1 MLKLIIGESG
11 SGKSVKMREQ
21 IKQNAAENKRV
32 LVITPEQYSF
42 STERKLSEIL
52 KGEENLNVEVFSFTR
67 LCEDIF
73 AKYNATDGKYID
85 DSGRHIL
92 MSVALQNVSDQLKL
106 YKRYFSKIEFISS
119 MVITVTELKYAG
131 VSAKDFF
138 DTALKCTQPF
148 GDKLRELALIYST
161 YQSLL
166 ENGFSE
172 KDDFK
177 KAVELAQKN
186 GYFCDCEIYIDS
198 FTAFMA
204 GERELIKCMLE
215 DANNV
220 AVCLC
225 TDSSDPAASATDI
238 FYSPKK
244 TVSKL
249 IAIAED
255 LSKPVEVEKL
265 ENVKRHSNNDVA
277 FLSRNFL
284 RNKEGKWEDTP
295 ENVVVFTAEDEIQ
308 EIEYIA
314 AEIGNLTRN
323 FGYRYK
329 DIVLT
334 TRTTGNYIEP
344 IRTIFSRYNIPVF
357 YDKRNEI
364 LKTPLVKSVM
374 SFLSILSKRNQLD
387 ALFALLKSP
396 YSPFDFSE
404 VCKLENYCFVWSLDF
419 ADFKK
424 SFTKDVGGF
433 SGRAN
438 EKELD
443 ALNEIREKVMDALTS
458 FSKETKSLNGKTFA
472 TQVYNF
478 LKDFQIKEKFETEV
492 SSLKKQGEISDANEL
507 TYVWNALIDCL
518 KQIAISLEN
527 TCYDVAQMTDLFTV
541 ALAASDYATIP
552 HHIDEVSVG
561 DANRIRYDEPKI
573 VFVFGANDGE
583 FPKFSNE
590 NSLIDKRERMFLKDN
605 DLEIDID
612 VMASFADER
621 MYAYHAVSAP
631 VDKLF
636 VSHTNVDVKGQMHSP
651 SLIVSEICSIFP
663 NLTPKLIRDVDKRLF
678 LHTPKSIR
686 HSYAKEYFYGGKVKN
701 AFESLN
707 VDKEYQNRI
716 KKATTLYNDFRIQN
730 KTVSQKLFG
739 KNLKLSASQVENF
752 YKCSFGYFCQKGL
765 RAEKLEKAQMSP
777 IQSGNFIHYCLCR
790 IIMDNGKE
798 KLISLSNEE
807 IFSQVESIT
816 QDYLNTELKI
826 ENADNARFQSL
837 LFRLRNSVVR
847 LVKRIQQE
855 FTQTDFVPVKFEAKI
870 GKNEEILPIN
880 IPLENGADIVVEG
893 AVDRV
898 DEYELDGVKYIRVI
912 DYKSGTKNFSLED
925 ISYGLNM
932 QMLLYLFTLCDTEE
946 KIPAGVLY
954 MPSGDNY
961 ITANASDSGEKISQS
976 RLKAQKMNGLVLDD
990 TQIIEAME
998 HGAQGIYIPVDIT
1011 KNKEISKKSSVASKN
1026 DFVAIRKQ
1034 IEENLYKMGVALQNG
1049 EFSATPTSAK
1059 GYTPCRYCPYANICG
1074 VNQNAENSDINE

>member
-11 SGKSVKMREQ
+11 SGKSVKMREE
-21 IKQNAAENKRV
+21 IKTKSANNCRV

-52 KGEENLNVEVFSFTR
+52 SGEENLNVEVFSFTR

-73 AKYNATDGKYID
+73 AKYNATDGNYID

-92 MSVALQNVSDQLKL
+92 MSVALNQVCDQLKL
-106 YKRYFSKIEFISS
+106 YKKYYNKIEFISS

-131 VSAKDFF
+131 VTAKDFF
-138 DTALKCTQPF
+138 DISLTCTQPF
-148 GDKLRELALIYST
+148 GDKLRELALVYST
-161 YQSLL
+161 YQTLL
-166 ENGFSE
+166 ENSFAE

-186 GYFCDCEIYIDS
+186 GYFCDCEIFIDS

-215 DANNV
+215 DSNSV
-220 AVCLC
+220 TVCLGV
-225 TDSSDPAASATDI
+225 DSIDPADDPTDI

-244 TVSKL
+244 TISKL
-249 IAIAED
+249 ISIADD
-255 LSKPVEVEKL
+255 LSKPVEVEKMDV
-265 ENVKRHSNNDVA
+265 VKRYSNNDLS

-284 RNKEGKWEDTP
+284 RNKEGKYQLEP
-295 ENVVVFTAEDEIQ
+295 ENITVYTANDEIE

-314 AEIGNLTRN
+314 AQIGNLTRN
-323 FGYRYK
+323 LGYRYK

-334 TRTTGNYIEP
+334 TRTSQNYIEP

-374 SFLSILSKRNQLD
+374 SFLSILAKRNQLD
-387 ALFALLKSP
+387 ALFSLVKSP
-396 YSPFDFSE
+396 YSPFDFSS
-404 VCKLENYCFVWSLDF
+404 VCELENYCFVWSLDF
-419 ADFKK
+419 SDFKK
-424 SFTKDVGGF
+424 PFTKDVSGF
-433 SGRAN
+433 SGESDEN
-438 EKELD
+438 KLEL
-443 ALNEIREKVMDALTS
+443 LNQIREKIILAINN
-458 FSKETKSLNGKTFA
+458 FSSQTKTINGKTFA
-472 TQVYNF
+472 EAVYNF
-478 LKDFQIKEKFETEV
+478 LKDFGIKNKVEMQLL
-492 SSLKKQGEISDANEL
+492 SLKQKKAISDANEL

-518 KQIAISLEN
+518 KQISLSLEN
-527 TCYDVAQMTDLFTV
+527 TSYDIAQMSDLFVV
-541 ALAASDYATIP
+541 ALSASDYATIP

-583 FPKFSNE
+583 FPKYAND
-590 NSLIDKRERMFLKDN
+590 NSLIDKRERLFLKDN
-605 DLEIDID
+605 ALQIDAD
-612 VMASFADER
+612 VISDFADER

-636 VSHTNVDVKGQMHSP
+636 VSHTNVDVKGQMHNP
-651 SLIVSEICSIFP
+651 SVIVSQITETFS
-663 NLTPKLIRDVDKRLF
+663 KLAKKTNRDLDKRLF

-686 HSYAKEYFYGGKVKN
+686 HSYAKEYLYGGSVKT
-701 AFESLN
+701 AFETLN
-707 VDKEYQNRI
+707 VDEAYSERM
-716 KKATTLYNDFRIQN
+716 KKASSHENDFKVHDKII
-730 KTVSQKLFG
+730 SQKLFG

-752 YKCSFGYFCQKGL
+752 YKCSFGYFCEKGL
-765 RAEKLEKAQMSP
+765 RAKKLEKAQMSP
-777 IQSGNFIHYCLCR
+777 MQSGNFIHYCLFR
-790 IIMDNGKE
+790 IVMDNGKE

-807 IFSQVESIT
+807 IINQVEEIT

-837 LFRLRNSVVR
+837 LLRLRNSVVR

-880 IPLENGADIVVEG
+880 IPLEDGADIVVEG

-925 ISYGLNM
+925 VSYGLNM

-954 MPSGDNY
+954 MPSGDSY
-961 ITANASDSGEKISQS
+961 VSANTSDSSEEISEK
-976 RLKAQKMNGLVLDD
+976 RLKSQKMNGLVLEE

-998 HGAQGIYIPVDIT
+998 HGVKGIYIPVDLT

-1059 GYTPCRYCPYANICG
+1059 EYTPCKYCPYINICG